1 VNKKV
6 LESLIK
12 AGACDTICVDGRDG
26 YLAWRARLIAGLDRI
41 LDHGNRYQR
50 DQEQGQSLLFGD
62 EPGGAAGD
70 DASLPA
76 ARAWTDTEA
85 LAYEKE
91 ALGLY
96 MSGHPLLRFAETLAR
111 AGAKRPAELTGP
123 EGDCAIA
130 GIVTGLRPLKTKRGD
145 RMAVFMLED
154 DVAKVET
161 VVFPEAFAKYGS
173 LVSDDAMLV
182 VRGKYERDDE
192 TSRLVAAEIT
202 LLDTVRERAIREVE
216 IRLSGSVARQM
227 MRDLNDILER
237 HPGDRRVSFVVE
249 VAGRSALRVRAATAR
264 RITPSDRFVRDVE
277 ALCGAGA
284 VHMRQ

>member
-1 VNKKV
+1 
-6 LESLIK
+6 
-12 AGACDTICVDGRDG
+12 
-26 YLAWRARLIAGLDRI
+26 
-41 LDHGNRYQR
+41 
-50 DQEQGQSLLFGD
+50 LLFGG
-62 EPGGAAGD
+62 EPDDGTND

-76 ARAWTDTEA
+76 VRPWTEAEA

-96 MSGHPLLRFAETLAR
+96 MSGHPLLRYADTLGA
-111 AGAKRPAELTGP
+111 AGAKRPAELAKA
-123 EGDCAIA
+123 EADCAIG

-161 VVFPEAFAKYGS
+161 VVFPEAFGKYGS
-173 LVSDDAMLV
+173 LITDDAMLV
-182 VRGKYERDDE
+182 VRGKYERDEE
-192 TSRLVAAEIT
+192 TSRLVASEIT
-202 LLDTVRERAIREVE
+202 LLETVRERAIREVE

-227 MRDLNDILER
+227 MRDLNDVLER

-249 VAGRSALRVRAATAR
+249 VAGGSALRVRAATAR